1 MVRKTNL
8 VDLVVEKETKNIIYK
23 AASAIDRGYEI
34 IETLLLNR
42 NGISF
47 SQLRN
52 ETGLN
57 SNSLT
62 YRLWKLMELGIIE
75 RQVVNPDKNGR
86 YSFYRL
92 TDPGARIVEKFE
104 ELKASKILG

>member
-1 MVRKTNL
+1 MVTK
-8 VDLVVEKETKNIIYK
+8 KETKNLIYK
-23 AASAIDRGYEI
+23 AANAIDRGYEI
-34 IETLLLNR
+34 VEMLLINR

-47 SQLRN
+47 SQLRK

-62 YRLWKLMELGIIE
+62 YKLWRLMELGIVE
-75 RQVVNPDKNGR
+75 RRVMNPDENGR
-86 YSFYRL
+86 YSFYNL
-92 TDPGARIVEKFE
+92 TDPGARLVDKFE

>member
-1 MVRKTNL
+1 MT
-8 VDLVVEKETKNIIYK
+8 VENETKNLIYK

-34 IETLLLNR
+34 IETLLMNR
-42 NGISF
+42 NCISF

-52 ETGLN
+52 ETGIN

-75 RQVVNPDKNGR
+75 RHELNLDAKR
-86 YSFYRL
+86 RFSLYRL
-92 TDPGARIVEKFE
+92 TDPGARLVEKFE